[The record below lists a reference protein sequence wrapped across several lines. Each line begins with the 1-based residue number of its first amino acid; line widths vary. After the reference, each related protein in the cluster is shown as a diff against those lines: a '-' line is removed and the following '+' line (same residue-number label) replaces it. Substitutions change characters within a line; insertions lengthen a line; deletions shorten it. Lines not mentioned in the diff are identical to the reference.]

1 MGNMRLLIITQKVDI
16 NDDILG
22 FFHHWIEKLAEKFES
37 IIVICLQKGE
47 YNLPKNVEILSLGKE
62 KNRSKIKYL
71 WNFYKYIFLYRK
83 NYDSVFV
90 HMNQKY
96 VILGGIFWKLFGK
109 KVSMWRNHLKGNF
122 FTRITVLM
130 SDVVFCTSQFAF
142 VSKYKKTKIMPVG
155 IDIEKFKPQI
165 SNLKSPNSI
174 LYLGRI
180 SPIKKVDIL
189 IEALRIL
196 RDKNINFR
204 AKIIGDATEKDK
216 KYYKNLKQY
225 VDIER
230 GVPNYRTPEIYNQYE
245 IFVNM
250 TNSGSMDKT
259 IFEAMAC
266 GCLVLLSNKSLL
278 GQIDERLFFEENNA
292 DDLAIKLEKI
302 LSLSDSEK
310 QSIIKTSKD
319 FVIQKHSLNLLIK
332 KLLEEFK

>member
-1 MGNMRLLIITQKVDI
+1 MKLLILTQKVDI
-16 NDDILG
+16 NDPILG
-22 FFHHWIEKLAEKFES
+22 FFHRWVEEFSKHCEKLT
-37 IIVICLQKGE
+37 VIALGAGE
-47 YNLPKNVEILSLGKE
+47 YKLPKNVKVLSLGKE
-62 KNRSKIKYL
+62 KSRSKLKHL
-71 WNFYKYIFLYRK
+71 FNFYKYIWQERK
-83 NYDSVFV
+83 NYDNVFV